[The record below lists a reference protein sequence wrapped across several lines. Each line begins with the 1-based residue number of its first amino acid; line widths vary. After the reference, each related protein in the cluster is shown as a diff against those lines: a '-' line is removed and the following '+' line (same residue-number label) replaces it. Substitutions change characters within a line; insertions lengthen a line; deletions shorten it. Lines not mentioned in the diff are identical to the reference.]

1 MNNKNKTSELVSI
14 LGQELKWNKARLICF
29 SLMILAL
36 LASRTISLYKMAVVI
51 DSQAQQ
57 TSRYRRLKRFFSGFS
72 IDGIVIA
79 RLIFKWFSFSGKKLY
94 LTIDRTNWFRGKAKI
109 NVFTLAIAYEGIAI
123 PLFWQ
128 LLPKAGN
135 ASAKE
140 HISLAERFI
149 SVFGSKDIIGVLG
162 DREFASK
169 AFFKWLNKE
178 KIAFYIRI
186 KEGSQVNIKGKKWV
200 KAKKIFNH
208 LNLKEK
214 SIFMM
219 RINLWDNTSVFLAGS
234 RSERGELMIVA
245 TNQSPKNAIA
255 IYLWRWEIESL
266 FQSLKGRGFHFEE
279 THITALDRL
288 EKVMALL
295 ALTFCWAH
303 KVGEWRAIQKPIP
316 INRYKNSQRPQCSY
330 FRYGLDLL
338 QEVVFKGN
346 LQVKKIWKSCLQLI
360 MSTPTHTHMQVAL

>member
-1 MNNKNKTSELVSI
+1 M
-14 LGQELKWNKARLICF
+14 
-29 SLMILAL
+29 
-36 LASRTISLYKMAVVI
+36 
-51 DSQAQQ
+51 
-57 TSRYRRLKRFFSGFS
+57 SRYRRLKRFFSGFN
-72 IDGIVIA
+72 IDAEVIA
-79 RLIFKWFSFSGKKLY
+79 RLIFKWFSFSAKKLY

-109 NVFTLAIAYEGIAI
+109 NVFTLAVAYEGIAI

-140 HISLAERFI
+140 HIALVERFVG
-149 SVFGSKDIIGVLG
+149 VFGSAAILGVLG

-169 AFFKWLNKE
+169 AFFKWLNKQ

-186 KEGSQVNIKGKKWV
+186 KEGSQINIKGKKWI

-214 SIFMM
+214 SIYMM
-219 RINLWDNTSVFLAGS
+219 KVHLWENGAAVFLAGS
-234 RSERGELMIVA
+234 RSARGELMIVA
-245 TNQSPKNAIA
+245 TNQHPQNAIA
-255 IYLWRWEIESL
+255 IYLRRWEIESL

-288 EKVMALL
+288 EKVMVLL

-303 KVGEWRAIQKPIP
+303 KVGEWRAAQKPIP
-316 INRYKNSQRPQCSY
+316 MNRYKDSQRPQFSY

-338 QEVVFKGN
+338 QEIVFKAN
-346 LQVKKIWKSCLQLI
+346 LEAKKAWRLCLQLI
-360 MSTPTHTHMQVAL
+360 KTDPSHNYKENIL

>member
-1 MNNKNKTSELVSI
+1 MDKNKTSELVGI
-14 LGQELKWNKARLICF
+14 LGQELKWNKARLTCF

-36 LASRTISLYKMAVVI
+36 LAARTISLFKMAVVM
-51 DSQAQQ
+51 DSPAEQS
-57 TSRYRRLKRFFSGFS
+57 SRYKRLKCFFREFS
-72 IDGIVIA
+72 IDTTTIA
-79 RLIFKWFSFSGKKLY
+79 RLIFKWFGFTEKKLY
-94 LTIDRTNWFRGKAKI
+94 LTIDRTNWFLGKSKI
-109 NVFTLAIAYEGIAI
+109 NVFTLGVAYEGIAI
-123 PLFWQ
+123 PLFWK

-140 HISLAERFI
+140 HMDLVERFV
-149 SVFGSKDIIGVLG
+149 SVFGSECILGILG

-169 AFFKWLNKE
+169 AFFKWLNKK

-186 KEGSQVNIKGKKWV
+186 KEGSQVNIKGKKWI

-214 SIFMM
+214 SMYMM
-219 RINLWDNTSVFLAGS
+219 KITLWDDTSVFLAGS

-245 TNQSPKNAIA
+245 TNQNPKNAIA
-255 IYLWRWEIESL
+255 IYLRRWEIESL
-266 FQSLKGRGFHFEE
+266 FQNLKGRGFNFEQ

-288 EKVMALL
+288 EKVMVLL
-295 ALTFCWAH
+295 ALTLCWAH

-316 INRYKNSQRPQCSY
+316 INRYRDSQRPQFSY

-338 QEVVFKGN
+338 QELVFKGY
-346 LQVKKIWKSCLQLI
+346 QQTKKQWKACLKLI
-360 MSTPTHTHMQVAL
+360 TSSSIFTHTLEVL

>member
-1 MNNKNKTSELVSI
+1 MNNKNKTNELVSI

-36 LASRTISLYKMAVVI
+36 LASRTISLYRMAVVI
-51 DSQAQQ
+51 DSQTEQA
-57 TSRYRRLKRFFSGFS
+57 SRYRRLKRFFSGFS
-72 IDGIVIA
+72 IDSTIIA
-79 RLIFKWFSFSGKKLY
+79 QLIFKWFSFSGKKLY

-109 NVFTLAIAYEGIAI
+109 NVFTLAVAYEGIAI

-140 HISLAERFI
+140 HIALVKRFVD
-149 SVFGSKDIIGVLG
+149 VFGNKDIIGVLG

-178 KIAFYIRI
+178 RIAFYIRI
-186 KEGSQVNIKGKKWV
+186 KEGSQINIKGKKWI
-200 KAKKIFNH
+200 KAKKIFSH
-208 LNLKEK
+208 LNLNEK
-214 SIFMM
+214 SIYMM
-219 RINLWDNTSVFLAGS
+219 KINLWDNTSVFLAGS

-255 IYLWRWEIESL
+255 IYLRRWEIESL
-266 FQSLKGRGFHFEE
+266 FQNLKGRGFHFEE

-288 EKVMALL
+288 EKVMVLL

-316 INRYKNSQRPQCSY
+316 MNRYKDSQRPQCSY

-338 QEVVFKGN
+338 QEVVFKSN
-346 LQVKKIWKSCLQLI
+346 LQMNKIWKSCLRLI
-360 MSTPTHTHMQVAL
+360 EITSKPTY

>member
-1 MNNKNKTSELVSI
+1 MEKNKTNELVRI
-14 LGQELKWNKARLICF
+14 LGQELKWNKARLVCF

-36 LASRTISLYKMAVVI
+36 LASRTVSLYKMAVVM
-51 DSQAQQ
+51 DSHAQQ
-57 TSRYRRLKRFFSGFS
+57 SSRYRRLKRFFSEFN
-72 IDGIVIA
+72 IDPNIIA
-79 RLIFKWFSFSGKKLY
+79 RLIFKWFGFNEKKLY
-94 LTIDRTNWFRGKAKI
+94 LTIDRTNWYLGKAKI
-109 NVFTLAIAYEGIAI
+109 NVFTLGVAYEGIAI

-140 HISLAERFI
+140 HIALVERFV
-149 SVFGSKDIIGVLG
+149 SVFGKACILGVLG

-169 AFFKWLNKE
+169 AFFKWFTKKN
-178 KIAFYIRI
+178 ITFYIRI
-186 KEGSQVNIKGKKWV
+186 KEGSQTNIQGKKWV
-200 KAKKIFNH
+200 NAKKIFNH
-208 LNLKEK
+208 LNPKET
-214 SIFMM
+214 SIYMM
-219 RINLWDNTSVFLAGS
+219 KINLWDDTSVFLAAS

-255 IYLWRWEIESL
+255 IYLRRWEIESL

-288 EKVMALL
+288 EKVMVLL

-303 KVGEWRAIQKPIP
+303 KVGEWRAAQKPIP
-316 INRYKNSQRPQCSY
+316 INRYRDSQRPQFSY

-338 QEVVFKGN
+338 QELIFKEF
-346 LQVKKIWKSCLQLI
+346 QYIKKEWKSCLKLI
-360 MSTPTHTHMQVAL
+360 TDMPKSDCRQGAL